1 MRYVLVS
8 RDNVS
13 NGEYYAGS
21 YQFQGELYPYF
32 ARNNDI
38 KPKVWKTR
46 KGVEKALIRVQHLYG
61 YYYEFYIK
69 EIE

>member
-8 RDNVS
+8 KDFGS
-13 NGEYYAGS
+13 GADYYAGS

-32 ARNNDI
+32 AKDNNI

-46 KGVEKALIRVQHLYG
+46 KGVEKALLRVQLLYTFD
-61 YYYEFYIK
+61 YEFYIK